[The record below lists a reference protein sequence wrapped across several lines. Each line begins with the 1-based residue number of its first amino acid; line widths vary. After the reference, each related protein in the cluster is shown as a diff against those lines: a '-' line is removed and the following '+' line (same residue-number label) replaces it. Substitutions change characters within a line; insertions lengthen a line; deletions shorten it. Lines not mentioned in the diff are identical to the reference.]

1 MLDRGPMLVAIVALD
16 GAHAVEIAGVRDT
29 LNEAKV
35 FTRDE
40 SLYDLSLVADRLDP
54 LRCSSGLRVLP
65 DASIDTVPHS
75 IDTLIVVG
83 TSGGPAPPSPRM
95 IEWVR
100 HRAGAARR
108 YGSVCTG
115 AYVLGAAG
123 LLDGRRVTTHWEH
136 SAALAAAFPNAV
148 VESDRIFLRDGP
160 LITSAGET
168 SAIDM
173 ALSLIEEDY
182 GQATALTVARRL
194 VLYMKRPGNQSQLS
208 ALLAAQVALSSPI
221 ERAQTWGR
229 AHPTFD
235 LSVGQLARQAGMSA
249 RNFSRVFHEQSGLTP
264 REFVELTRVEAARA
278 LLGDTRLSLPRVARA
293 SGFSSP
299 AAMRRAFLR
308 HVQMTPGEFRKSLDG
323 D

>member
-1 MLDRGPMLVAIVALD
+1 VLVAIVALD
-16 GAHAVEIAGVRDT
+16 NAHAVEIAGVRDT
-29 LNEAKV
+29 LNEATV
-35 FTRDE
+35 LAQGGR
-40 SLYDLSLVADRLDP
+40 LYDLSIVAERLDP

-65 DASIDTVPHS
+65 DASIDNAPDS

-83 TSGGPAPPSPRM
+83 ASSGPAPPSPRM

-100 HRAGAARR
+100 HRAAAARR

-136 SAALAAAFPNAV
+136 SAALAATFPKAI
-148 VESDRIFLRDGP
+148 VESDHIFLRDGP

-173 ALSLIEEDY
+173 ALSLIEEDC
-182 GQATALTVARRL
+182 GRATALAVARRL
-194 VLYMKRPGNQSQLS
+194 VLYLKRPGSQSQLS
-208 ALLAAQVALSSPI
+208 VLLAAQVALSTPI

-249 RNFSRVFHEQSGLTP
+249 RNFSRVFHEQSGITP
-264 REFVELTRVEAARA
+264 HEFVELTRVEAARVM
-278 LLGDTRLSLPRVARA
+278 LSDTQLSLPRVARA

-308 HVQMTPGEFRKSLDG
+308 LVQMTPGEFRKSLDG